1 MFVYGMNEQ
10 AKGLA
15 LDALTG
21 TRCTV
26 GARDSEFISSA
37 TWKQCLDL
45 DQKVPGASF
54 ITWDSCIV
62 AADG

>member
-26 GARDSEFISSA
+26 KAVRRAHMRKAPSGP
-37 TWKQCLDL
+37 CLFE
-45 DQKVPGASF
+45 S
-54 ITWDSCIV
+54 
-62 AADG
+62 